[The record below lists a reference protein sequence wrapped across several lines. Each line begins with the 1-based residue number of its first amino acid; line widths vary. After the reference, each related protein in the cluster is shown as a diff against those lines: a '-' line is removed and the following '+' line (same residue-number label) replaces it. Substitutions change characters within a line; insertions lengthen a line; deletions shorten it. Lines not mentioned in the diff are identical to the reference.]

1 MNKNMSLSQSSLV
14 PFDIVVAVDTQK
26 GIGKKGGLPWHIVA
40 DLQHFRRITTL
51 AEKSGSVNMVVMGR
65 KTWESLPRKFKPL
78 PARVNCVV
86 SRNPQ
91 FMLPDQVLKAASL
104 DESLTLAGQL
114 PDKKIDRV
122 FVIGGAQ
129 LYQAAFAHPLC
140 RKIYWTQIYRDFQC
154 DAFVGVDLA
163 GFDKI
168 SESPVQKEGDITFSF
183 IEYQSRSCHSRS

>member
-1 MNKNMSLSQSSLV
+1 
-14 PFDIVVAVDTQK
+14 
-26 GIGKKGGLPWHIVA
+26 
-40 DLQHFRRITTL
+40 
-51 AEKSGSVNMVVMGR
+51 MVVMGR